1 MFCIYQQRVDLIIY
15 CNQVSDV
22 ALGLLFCIYRKP
34 TYLNYNS
41 NMNVC
46 IYWASYKFCYC
57 KICTYTQS
65 PNYSNYS
72 NYTNQHFIVY
82 ITTIHTVGLKTSS
95 DQKNV
100 FSFINYIP
108 EFSIWSC
115 SNWYNFCTCRLKSKT
130 LHTVWQG
137 MERDFPLW
145 RMQQVLE
152 NLICLCWNPF

>member
-1 MFCIYQQRVDLIIY
+1 MFCIYQQKVDLIIY

-22 ALGLLFCIYRKP
+22 VLGLLFCIYRKP
-34 TYLNYNS
+34 TYLKYVFTGQVIS
-41 NMNVC
+41 FAIV
-46 IYWASYKFCYC
+46 KF
-57 KICTYTQS
+57 CTYTQS

>member
-22 ALGLLFCIYRKP
+22 ALGLLFCIYRNWI
-34 TYLNYNS
+34 TIQIWMYVFTGQVIS
-41 NMNVC
+41 FV
-46 IYWASYKFCYC
+46 IVKF
-57 KICTYTQS
+57 CTYTQS

-72 NYTNQHFIVY
+72 NYTNQHVIVY

>member
-1 MFCIYQQRVDLIIY
+1 MWLWDSCSVYIESQPIWITIQIWMYVFTG
-15 CNQVSDV
+15 QVISFV
-22 ALGLLFCIYRKP
+22 I
-34 TYLNYNS
+34 
-41 NMNVC
+41 V
-46 IYWASYKFCYC
+46 KF
-57 KICTYTQS
+57 CTYTQS

-108 EFSIWSC
+108 EFSIWSWSC